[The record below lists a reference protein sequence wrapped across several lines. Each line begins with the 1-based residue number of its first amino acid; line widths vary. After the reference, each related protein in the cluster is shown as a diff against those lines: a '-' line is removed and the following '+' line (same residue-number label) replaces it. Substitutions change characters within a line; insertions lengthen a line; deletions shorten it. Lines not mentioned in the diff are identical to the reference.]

1 MRLVWYLSSIPGD
14 GSPQLI
20 PHLDKLMHFLG
31 FAVGGM
37 LMAGLLGSVTL
48 VLMRR
53 KVRWDLIIPATAILI
68 GLFGWLDEW
77 HQCFTPGR
85 HGADLADWVADFLGG
100 IAGALFFRAIFHRLI
115 GYETFGYPSAM
126 IDTINATI
134 KIFRMARPGLI
145 LKLSCPDQAGIVAK
159 IANYVASHRGNL
171 VEFNQ
176 FSDSLEG
183 KFFAR
188 LEIETNDLDVQAQDF
203 IDGFG
208 TLGRSLKAEWHF
220 RPLPY
225 RMRTALLVTKT
236 DHCLNEILWR
246 TELGELPIEIT
257 SIIGNRPNCR
267 PIADRSNIPF
277 HEIDMDGDKR
287 SAGFAEIRKLIV
299 EQDVEL
305 IVLARFMQI
314 LPNDFCRDFAGRI
327 INIHHSFL
335 PAFIGANPYK
345 QAYERGVKLIGAT
358 CHYVTADL
366 DAGPII
372 EQEVERVHH
381 FHTPND
387 LVRLGRNCERIA
399 IAKGIRYHV
408 HDRTIIDGH
417 RAIVFPD

>member
-1 MRLVWYLSSIPGD
+1 MS
-14 GSPQLI
+14 
-20 PHLDKLMHFLG
+20 
-31 FAVGGM
+31 
-37 LMAGLLGSVTL
+37 
-48 VLMRR
+48 
-53 KVRWDLIIPATAILI
+53 
-68 GLFGWLDEW
+68 
-77 HQCFTPGR
+77 
-85 HGADLADWVADFLGG
+85 
-100 IAGALFFRAIFHRLI
+100 
-115 GYETFGYPSAM
+115 
-126 IDTINATI
+126 
-134 KIFRMARPGLI
+134 RPGLI

-159 IANYVASHRGNL
+159 IANYVVSHRGNL

-176 FSDSLEG
+176 FTDPLSG

-188 LEIETNDLDVQAQDF
+188 LEIDTSDLDVEVQDF

-208 TLGRSLKAEWHF
+208 TLGRSLHADWHF
-220 RPLPY
+220 RRLPY
-225 RMRTALLVTKT
+225 RMRTAVLVTKT

-267 PIADRSNIPF
+267 PIAERSNIAF

-287 SAGFAEIRKLIV
+287 IAGFAKIRELI
-299 EQDVEL
+299 EKQDVEL

-314 LPNDFCRDFAGRI
+314 LPDDFCRDFAGRI

-345 QAYERGVKLIGAT
+345 QAHERGVKLIGAT

-381 FHTPND
+381 FHSPND

-408 HDRTIIDGH
+408 HDRAIIDGN

>member
-1 MRLVWYLSSIPGD
+1 MS
-14 GSPQLI
+14 
-20 PHLDKLMHFLG
+20 
-31 FAVGGM
+31 
-37 LMAGLLGSVTL
+37 
-48 VLMRR
+48 
-53 KVRWDLIIPATAILI
+53 
-68 GLFGWLDEW
+68 
-77 HQCFTPGR
+77 
-85 HGADLADWVADFLGG
+85 
-100 IAGALFFRAIFHRLI
+100 
-115 GYETFGYPSAM
+115 
-126 IDTINATI
+126 
-134 KIFRMARPGLI
+134 RPGLI
-145 LKLSCPDQAGIVAK
+145 LKLSCPDQPGIVAK
-159 IANYVASHRGNL
+159 IANYSAVHRGNL

-176 FSDSLEG
+176 FSDQLG
-183 KFFAR
+183 KKFFAR
-188 LEIETNDLDVQAQDF
+188 LEIETADLDVDVQDF

-208 TLGRSLKAEWHF
+208 TLGRSLQAAWHF
-220 RPLPY
+220 RRLPY
-225 RMRTALLVTKT
+225 RMRTAVLVTKT

-246 TELGELPIEIT
+246 TELGELPVEIT

-267 PIADRSNIPF
+267 PCAEHSGIPF
-277 HEIDMDGDKR
+277 HLINMEGENR
-287 SAGFAEIRKLIV
+287 SAGFAEIRRLIE

-314 LPNDFCRDFAGRI
+314 LPDDFCQHYAGRI

-345 QAYERGVKLIGAT
+345 QAHERGVKLIGAT

-381 FHTPND
+381 YHSPSD